1 MDFFSNV
8 SRTIGRS
15 IVPVIYTFV
24 GVLPVFIGANFLG
37 ICIFWRSEW
46 FGSYS
51 DGMFTLFAAM
61 NGDNLANVYS
71 DLSFYRFIWANIFLY
86 TYILFSIAVILNIFT
101 IIIEEG
107 YITAKYSGKFIDGE
121 DEQEKPWD
129 NKIEYHEQVVMGRE
143 KKAGPPES
151 QSHLELAKIVKYDL
165 KSANLDD
172 KDIKEVSKSDDDSS
186 SKSFVGSDAGGVGG
200 SMDTDA
206 FWDILSNRYNDVLTS
221 IDKLKA

>member
-1 MDFFSNV
+1 M
-8 SRTIGRS
+8 
-15 IVPVIYTFV
+15 VPVIYTFV

-37 ICIFWRSEW
+37 ICIFWRSER

-107 YITAKYSGKFIDGE
+107 YITAKYTGQVIDGE
-121 DEQEKPWD
+121 GEEKEKPRD
-129 NKIEYHEQVVMGRE
+129 DKIEYHE
-143 KKAGPPES
+143 
-151 QSHLELAKIVKYDL
+151 
-165 KSANLDD
+165 
-172 KDIKEVSKSDDDSS
+172 
-186 SKSFVGSDAGGVGG
+186 
-200 SMDTDA
+200 
-206 FWDILSNRYNDVLTS
+206 
-221 IDKLKA
+221 